1 MASPPSRLP
10 FMDQVMAKRRHG
22 SHSSDDDGLDDMLD
36 APETETDPEPAAA
49 ETSKPAAEHLAE
61 LEEKLF
67 QGRAARIEGRIER
80 GYGSLFRALPEADR
94 KHLLALEELVDA
106 EAAVVGAKAMCAQ
119 VEQALTDAEKRYD
132 DARADANAAK
142 EAADEKAGG

>member
-1 MASPPSRLP
+1 
-10 FMDQVMAKRRHG
+10 MAKRRHG
-22 SHSSDDDGLDDMLD
+22 SHSSDDDGLDDILD
-36 APETETDPEPAAA
+36 APETETESEAPAPA

-80 GYGSLFRALPEADR
+80 GYGSLFRALPDADR